1 MTRRNDGDPF
11 IELLEGR
18 SRLNLGGA
26 PPRPADPPADLPK
39 ATRRNRRRA
48 VEFTGLAG
56 DHRGHEA
63 EFTCPAC
70 GAPGQLDIREGASG
84 RCYLSCTSCFKM
96 WQEVHEPD
104 KAFQLNSEDQ
114 WQMR

>member
-1 MTRRNDGDPF
+1 MTRRHDDPA
-11 IELLEGR
+11 IELFDGR
-18 SRLNLGGA
+18 SRLHLPGA
-26 PPRPADPPADLPK
+26 PAPADPPKAGRRHRRHNVELTELPG
-39 ATRRNRRRA
+39 N
-48 VEFTGLAG
+48 
-56 DHRGHEA
+56 HSGHHH

-104 KAFQLNSEDQ
+104 KAYQMTSEDQ
-114 WQMR
+114 WQLR